1 MHMSRTTLTT
11 SGAKFATGLRR
22 RKTATTLDT
31 NVRIILRNRFVLCVA
46 ISAFFLPHAGVDPV
60 VKNPPIER
68 AQPACPSDHSGQ
80 HGMRPW
86 MTDLSPAKVRCP
98 CLHFT
103 RHVLAHVVA
112 WQFALGNVQTSESC
126 TTTTTSILVRDSET
140 EDGCPDL
147 KPVGAPD
154 VHMGAAAIARHNRLR
169 AFHTS
174 IGVREHSWDEV
185 NNPSVCIPE

>member
-86 MTDLSPAKVRCP
+86 MTDLSSAKV
-98 CLHFT
+98 
-103 RHVLAHVVA
+103 HVLAYTSVGTFLRTSLLRNLRLATCRPVRVVRLPPHRSL
-112 WQFALGNVQTSESC
+112 FATPRPKTDAQTSNQWGHRMCTWVQLQSLDITGFVLFTRRLESA
-126 TTTTTSILVRDSET
+126 SIHGT
-140 EDGCPDL
+140 
-147 KPVGAPD
+147 K
-154 VHMGAAAIARHNRLR
+154 
-169 AFHTS
+169 
-174 IGVREHSWDEV
+174 
-185 NNPSVCIPE
+185 